1 MRVRAIVA
9 LAAAAVAA
17 PGLAGAQPA
26 APSTGERLTL
36 AAAVELALDR
46 SPDLAISEEGV
57 EAARHRVTSV
67 KRKRLPAVSVAASA
81 LYWDKELSFTI
92 APPMPGAE
100 PESLTVRERL
110 TTASSATAVLPLSPQ
125 LVLTHAIAV
134 EKNGLRATEQD
145 HEARRLEVASNV
157 VGAYLG
163 VQLARATN
171 QIAQQRTELVQAQLE
186 RARTLK
192 EGGVLG
198 QVDVMRLEA
207 ALAAARRE
215 AITSASDAESAED
228 MLVLAIG
235 LPEGTRL
242 ELVDEL
248 PAQVSTAPMSPD
260 EAVRQAAQ
268 RRPELRAARA
278 RADQARAGARVQMA
292 DLFPNVSALG
302 TVQHNTGNGPFMP
315 ENAWFV
321 GLQLSWNL
329 WDWGS
334 TWHAYKASS
343 HQADQAA
350 MAADR
355 MADGLR
361 VEVRRNARQARAAY
375 DALDVA
381 RAGLAAAE
389 EAFRIQEARFQ
400 EGATTTTELLQAETE
415 VVEARI
421 GYANARHGYF
431 LQLAAL
437 ARATGQLPAALLPRP

>member
-1 MRVRAIVA
+1 MRAIAFLVA
-9 LAAAAVAA
+9 AGAVAV
-17 PGLAGAQPA
+17 PDLAGAQQAA
-26 APSTGERLTL
+26 APSGERLTL
-36 AAAVELALDR
+36 GAAVDLALGS

-57 EAARHRVTSV
+57 EAARHRVTAT
-67 KRKRLPAVSVAASA
+67 RRRRLPAVSAEATVLRWNEPLELMVA
-81 LYWDKELSFTI
+81 
-92 APPMPGAE
+92 PGQA
-100 PESLTVRERL
+100 LTVREQV
-110 TTASSATAVLPLSPQ
+110 TTAASATAILPLSHQ
-125 LVLTHAIAV
+125 LVLTHAIGV
-134 EKNGLRATEQD
+134 DRRGLEASEHD
-145 HEARRLEVASNV
+145 HAARRLEVANNV
-157 VGAYLG
+157 ASAYLG
-163 VQLARATN
+163 VLLARATN
-171 QIAQQRTELVQAQLE
+171 QIAQQRTQLVQAQLA

-207 ALAAARRE
+207 ALAAARRQ
-215 AITSASDAESAED
+215 AIASASDAESAAD
-228 MLVLAIG
+228 ALVLAIG
-235 LPEGTRL
+235 LPEGMTI

-248 PAQVSTAPMSPD
+248 PAELKQPPMSPD

-278 RADQARAGARVQMA
+278 RADQARSGARVQMA
-292 DLFPNVSALG
+292 DLFPSLVALG
-302 TVQHNTGNGPFMP
+302 TVQHNTGNGPFLP

-321 GLQLSWNL
+321 GLQLNWNL

-334 TWHAYKASS
+334 TWHGYKAAS

-350 MAADR
+350 KAAAR

-361 VEVRRNARQARAAY
+361 VEVRRSARQARAAF

-415 VVEARI
+415 VAEARI
-421 GYANARHGYF
+421 GYATARHAYF
-431 LQLAAL
+431 LELAAL
-437 ARATGQLPAALLPRP
+437 ARATGQLPDALLPRP

>member
-1 MRVRAIVA
+1 MRVIVSLA
-9 LAAAAVAA
+9 AAAAVAA

-26 APSTGERLTL
+26 APPTGERLTL
-36 AAAVELALDR
+36 GGAVEMALGR

-57 EAARHRVTSV
+57 EAARHRVTSM
-67 KRKRLPAVSVAASA
+67 KRKRLPAVSVESSV
-81 LYWDKELSFTI
+81 LYWDQALELSV
-92 APPMPGAE
+92 APGM
-100 PESLTVRERL
+100 SLTVRERT
-110 TTASSATAVLPLSPQ
+110 TTASSATARLPLSPQ
-125 LVLTHAIAV
+125 LVLTHVIAV
-134 EKNGLRATEQD
+134 EKNGLRATEED
-145 HEARRLEVASNV
+145 HAARRLEVATNV
-157 VGAYLG
+157 ASAYLG
-163 VQLARATN
+163 VLLARATN
-171 QIAQQRTELVQAQLE
+171 QIAQQRTQLVQAQLE

-207 ALAAARRE
+207 ALAAARRQ
-215 AITSASDAESAED
+215 AITSASEAESAED
-228 MLVLAIG
+228 SLVLAIG
-235 LPEGTRL
+235 LPEGMKI

-248 PAQVSTAPMSPD
+248 PAQVSAAPMSPD
-260 EAVRQAAQ
+260 EAVRQAVR

-278 RADQARAGARVQMA
+278 RADQARSGARVQMA

-302 TVQHNTGNGPFMP
+302 TVQHNTGNGPFLP
-315 ENAWFV
+315 ENAWFI
-321 GLQLSWNL
+321 GLQLNWNL

-334 TWHAYKASS
+334 TWHGYKAAS
-343 HQADQAA
+343 HQADQAS

-355 MADGLR
+355 MAAALR
-361 VEVRRNARQARAAY
+361 VEVRRSARQARAAY

-415 VVEARI
+415 VVEARV
-421 GYANARHGYF
+421 GYANARHAYF

-437 ARATGQLPAALLPRP
+437 ARATGQLPDALLPTGK

>member
-1 MRVRAIVA
+1 MRVIVSLA
-9 LAAAAVAA
+9 AAAAVAA

-26 APSTGERLTL
+26 AATRPTGERVTL
-36 AAAVELALDR
+36 RLGGAVEMALGR

-57 EAARHRVTSV
+57 EAARHRVTSM
-67 KRKRLPAVSVAASA
+67 KRKRLPAVSVESSV
-81 LYWDKELSFTI
+81 LYWDQALELSV
-92 APPMPGAE
+92 APGM
-100 PESLTVRERL
+100 SLTVRERT
-110 TTASSATAVLPLSPQ
+110 TTASSATARLPLSPQ
-125 LVLTHAIAV
+125 LVLTHVIAV
-134 EKNGLRATEQD
+134 EKNGLRATEED
-145 HEARRLEVASNV
+145 HAARRLEVATNV
-157 VGAYLG
+157 ASAYLG
-163 VQLARATN
+163 VLLARATN
-171 QIAQQRTELVQAQLE
+171 QIAQQRTQLVQAQLE

-207 ALAAARRE
+207 ALAAARRQ
-215 AITSASDAESAED
+215 AITSASEAESAED
-228 MLVLAIG
+228 SLVLAIG
-235 LPEGTRL
+235 LPEGMKI

-248 PAQVSTAPMSPD
+248 PAQVSAAPMSPD
-260 EAVRQAAQ
+260 EAVRQAVR

-278 RADQARAGARVQMA
+278 RADQARSGARVQMA

-302 TVQHNTGNGPFMP
+302 TVQHNTGNGPFLP
-315 ENAWFV
+315 ENAWFI
-321 GLQLSWNL
+321 GLQLNWNL

-334 TWHAYKASS
+334 TWHGYKAAS
-343 HQADQAA
+343 HQADQAS

-355 MADGLR
+355 MSAALR
-361 VEVRRNARQARAAY
+361 VEVRRSARQARAAY

-415 VVEARI
+415 VVEARV
-421 GYANARHGYF
+421 GYANARHAYF

-437 ARATGQLPAALLPRP
+437 ARATGQLPDALLPTGK

>member
-1 MRVRAIVA
+1 MRVIVSLA
-9 LAAAAVAA
+9 AAAAVAA

-26 APSTGERLTL
+26 AATRPTGERVTL
-36 AAAVELALDR
+36 RLGGAVEMALGR

-57 EAARHRVTSV
+57 EAARHRVTSM
-67 KRKRLPAVSVAASA
+67 KRKRLPAVSVESSV
-81 LYWDKELSFTI
+81 LYWDQALELSV
-92 APPMPGAE
+92 APGM
-100 PESLTVRERL
+100 SLTVRERT
-110 TTASSATAVLPLSPQ
+110 TTASSATARLPLSPQ
-125 LVLTHAIAV
+125 LVLTHVIAV
-134 EKNGLRATEQD
+134 EKNGLRATEED
-145 HEARRLEVASNV
+145 HAARRLEVATNV
-157 VGAYLG
+157 ASAYLG
-163 VQLARATN
+163 VLLARATN
-171 QIAQQRTELVQAQLE
+171 QIAQQRTQLVQAQLE

-207 ALAAARRE
+207 ALAAARRQ
-215 AITSASDAESAED
+215 AITSASEAESAED
-228 MLVLAIG
+228 SLVLAIG
-235 LPEGTRL
+235 LPEGMKI

-248 PAQVSTAPMSPD
+248 PAQVSAAPMSPD
-260 EAVRQAAQ
+260 EAVRQAVR

-278 RADQARAGARVQMA
+278 RADQARSGARVQMA

-302 TVQHNTGNGPFMP
+302 TVQHNTGNGPFLP
-315 ENAWFV
+315 ENAWFI
-321 GLQLSWNL
+321 GLQLNWNL

-334 TWHAYKASS
+334 TWHGYKAAS
-343 HQADQAA
+343 HQADQAS

-355 MADGLR
+355 MAAALR
-361 VEVRRNARQARAAY
+361 VEVRRSARQARAAY

-415 VVEARI
+415 VVEARV
-421 GYANARHGYF
+421 GYANARHAYF

-437 ARATGQLPAALLPRP
+437 ARATGQLPDALLPTGK